1 MGSPPVAVSA
11 TLSGYGGAMLG
22 VMQHKSQHK
31 SEVQASNTGVASG
44 SGRNRR
50 SRSAA
55 VSTPSPSA
63 S

>member
-1 MGSPPVAVSA
+1 M
-11 TLSGYGGAMLG
+11 SGYGGAMLG
-22 VMQHKSQHK
+22 VMQHKSDHK
-31 SEVQASNTGVASG
+31 SEVQASHTGVASG